1 MRQNNPLLAQ
11 GGGGEGQ
18 NVAGYVGEITYFA
31 DNILRKNHVWADGA
45 PIDAVQWPDL
55 AAHASTAGWAQNEEG
70 QYLTPDLRGRFLLG
84 ASETHTVGST
94 GGEETHTLTVDEMP
108 QHNHDPI
115 TGTAQGSGINNA
127 LAFYKYVAEGT
138 DTEGISW
145 SNRTPEAYINTSN
158 KGGNQPHNNMPP
170 YYTVSPQIRAK
181 VDVIY
186 AKGGKASLTIQLAS
200 SDSASLAGQQVT
212 VTDPTSGAQIAT
224 FMYSGQPETLK
235 LPAGINYKITAADK
249 IGYVSPAQVSGILV
263 DDTTAIIT
271 YTVCT
276 RLGYRRAKA
285 DSNPDTRIEYLFD
298 AMGKNPMHVDLSTG
312 NPVWGDWQ
320 NFVYEVA
327 CPVMLRTDGTEAYE
341 LDPDDQTKKADGT
354 ASDVDN
360 SGFDG
365 NAMVR
370 FGGKWKWVK
379 RYEDANY
386 EYVIFADGRHDTT
399 YNAYAHT
406 NQNGQVIDRF
416 YWGMYK
422 GSNVSSKLRSIAGL
436 GVMVS
441 QTRNTEVAY
450 AQANGVGYDTI
461 YNSGWQYIADLLT
474 LISRS
479 DNVQTKFGTGR
490 CASGNTAGITPGSTK
505 AYGPFWGSS
514 NQTSDVKVLW
524 IEGFWGNY
532 WEGMRGLINYNGN
545 IRTKMVPPYNFDGA
559 GYRVTDITPGGTS
572 EGYISAESVTDAS
585 GFVPKTASGS
595 ATTYLCDG
603 LWFYNSGVMYALV
616 GGNSFTALLCGSRCV
631 TLLNATSAV
640 YTHAGSRLSYL
651 PLTA

>member
-84 ASETHTVGST
+84 ANSSHTVGST
-94 GGEETHTLTVDEMP
+94 GGEETHTLTVEEMP
-108 QHNHDPI
+108 AHNHNPI
-115 TGTAQGSGINNA
+115 LRALNNQTLYFFANTLVGDNIALTAGSTSA
-127 LAFYKYVAEGT
+127 
-138 DTEGISW
+138 DTIKDSD
-145 SNRTPEAYINTSN
+145 N
-158 KGGNQPHNNMPP
+158 GGSQPHNNMPP
-170 YYTVSPQIRAK
+170 YYTVAPQIRAK

-186 AKGGKASLTIQLAS
+186 AKGGKASLTIQLTAS
-200 SDSASLAGQQVT
+200 GSTSLAGQQVT
-212 VTDPTSGAQIAT
+212 VTDPTSGAQISS
-224 FMYSGQPETLK
+224 FEYSGQPETLK

-249 IGYVSPAQVSGILV
+249 IGYVSPAPVSGILV

-298 AMGKNPMHVDLSTG
+298 AIGKNPMHVDLSTC

-320 NFVYEVA
+320 DFVYEVA
-327 CPVMLRTDGTEAYE
+327 TPVMLRTDGTEAYE

-354 ASDVDN
+354 ASDIT
-360 SGFDG
+360 STAFDG

-379 RYEDANY
+379 RYEDTDA
-386 EYVIFADGRHDTT
+386 EYVIFADGQQDET
-399 YNAYAHT
+399 YHAYAHT
-406 NQNGQVIDRF
+406 NLNGQITDRF

-422 GSNVSSKLRSIAGL
+422 GGNVGGKLRSIAGL

-450 AQANGVGYDTI
+450 AQANGPGYDTI
-461 YNSGWQYIADLLT
+461 YKSGWEYIADLLT
-474 LISRS
+474 LISKS
-479 DNVQTKFGTGR
+479 DAGNAKFGTGR

-505 AYGPFWGSS
+505 SYGPFWGSS
-514 NQTSDVKVLW
+514 DQTNDVKALW
-524 IEGFWGNY
+524 VEGPWGNV
-532 WEGMRGLINYNGN
+532 WESMRGLTLNNGV
-545 IRTKMVPPYNFDGA
+545 IRTKMVPPYNMDGT
-559 GYRVTDITPGGTS
+559 GYYVTGVTPSGTS
-572 EGYISAESVTDAS
+572 GGYINTESVDDVS
-585 GFVPKTASGS
+585 GLVPHTAAGS
-595 ATTYLCDG
+595 ATTYLGDG
-603 LWFYNSGVMYALV
+603 LWFNNSGVMYALV
-616 GGNSFTALLCGSRCV
+616 GGDWEYGGLCGPRCV
-631 TLLNATSAV
+631 SLCNAASGA
-640 YTHAGSRLSYL
+640 YADFGSRLSFV
-651 PLTA
+651 PLSA